1 MGTKNT
7 EIIAIRTS
15 EYLSENLAL
24 QISNSLWEQP
34 DIAELRSMLYFFKSE
49 MDYFNVIAQS
59 SSDDFVGRLCCI
71 QNIDDPTLWY
81 YGDLFVVENHRRKH
95 IAEKMITTAFDV
107 LKDKGCKTV

>member
-1 MGTKNT
+1 M
-7 EIIAIRTS
+7 
-15 EYLSENLAL
+15 
-24 QISNSLWEQP
+24 
-34 DIAELRSMLYFFKSE
+34 
-49 MDYFNVIAQS
+49 IAQS

-107 LKDKGCKTV
+107 LKDKGCKTVRTYVDPQNTSSLELQKKLGFTENHIRRLMI